1 LACLNLQ
8 AGGSYVLNSLD
19 TPVAGSAGINNI
31 VLNSVNDYWTVDAS
45 AGYEF
50 NEKTHLQVQYTY
62 YRADDY
68 VNNAGP
74 STTAAGA
81 NGTNVGLPYGA
92 GDEQHSVTATV
103 TRQISKAVQVSVKYG
118 YYRNRDQTSGGQ
130 NDYDAQLVY
139 VSTQLRF

>member
-1 LACLNLQ
+1 
-8 AGGSYVLNSLD
+8 
-19 TPVAGSAGINNI
+19 
-31 VLNSVNDYWTVDAS
+31 
-45 AGYEF
+45 
-50 NEKTHLQVQYTY
+50 
-62 YRADDY
+62 
-68 VNNAGP
+68 
-74 STTAAGA
+74 
-81 NGTNVGLPYGA
+81 LPFGA